1 MSAILRQIARTL
13 KSLIPLF
20 ENAERIEYPG
30 QPGIGQ
36 FILVSDETAQEIVD
50 TLQVTSDN
58 VVTKRAL
65 VKICLFCKHFVFSPG
80 DAGYSEYTPGYEASM
95 DCNIHDLDIDLHA
108 ETEASYRK
116 KLLTAQTC
124 DDFVVTEQMRGVEL
138 IQVGNEVEVAVAGQ
152 TRDAELIHVPKDFI
166 CITDGIAQEMNRRAQ
181 MMSVNIVSEVEFTQA
196 NNEKKPSLKAE
207 GLPPLTD
214 WDTQAGLRG

>member
-1 MSAILRQIARTL
+1 MSAILRQVARTL

-108 ETEASYRK
+108 ETEASYRAK
-116 KLLTAQTC
+116 VLTAQTC

-138 IQVGNEVEVAVAGQ
+138 IQVDN
-152 TRDAELIHVPKDFI
+152 
-166 CITDGIAQEMNRRAQ
+166 
-181 MMSVNIVSEVEFTQA
+181 
-196 NNEKKPSLKAE
+196 KKESSLKAE

-214 WDTQAGLRG
+214 WVTQAGPRG